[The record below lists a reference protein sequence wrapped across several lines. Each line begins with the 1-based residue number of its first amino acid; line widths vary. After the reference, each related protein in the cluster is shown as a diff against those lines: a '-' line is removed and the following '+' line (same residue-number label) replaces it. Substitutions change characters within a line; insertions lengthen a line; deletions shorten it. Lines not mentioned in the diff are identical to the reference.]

1 MGRGVRYGSMKI
13 RGERECTECGTRWS
27 YYDSGSIA
35 CPSCGSLRSVGV
47 DERREHTAG
56 AASLDLSPVRHLVD
70 EETLETVAE
79 EAESRCREYVRKS
92 GFVHGGELRLLD
104 DTYLAA
110 AELRHVAAEISRA
123 MRVSDD
129 EEYYFLTL
137 LRGADQGERPEFD
150 ELPDSLRG
158 ARGLA
163 YAEAVD
169 AYRADVRRYLED
181 HPDELASRLL
191 GTLGEHQKRVA
202 ALDGDVDP
210 RSVEHLVRVARDI
223 GRALAEGDEGALAE
237 AQGRLDGLDLKT

>member
-1 MGRGVRYGSMKI
+1 MKI

-27 YYDSGSIA
+27 YYDTGSVV
-35 CPSCGSLRSVGV
+35 CPSCGSMRSVGV

-56 AASLDLSPVRHLVD
+56 AASLNLTEIRHLVD
-70 EETLETVAE
+70 EEPLATVAE
-79 EAESRCREYVRKS
+79 EAESVCREYVRKS
-92 GFVHGGELRLLD
+92 GFVHGGDLLPLD

-137 LRGADQGERPEFD
+137 LRGADQGERPDFGEI
-150 ELPDSLRG
+150 PDSLRS

-163 YAEAVD
+163 YANAVD
-169 AYRADVRRYLED
+169 AYRADARRYLSD
-181 HPDELASRLL
+181 HPDDLASRLL
-191 GTLGEHQKRVA
+191 GALGEHQKRVE
-202 ALDGDVDP
+202 ALDGDVAP

-223 GRALAEGDEGALAE
+223 GRALAEGEEGALAE
-237 AQGRLDGLDLKT
+237 AQGRLDGLELRT